1 MEVLVRGQ
9 IGDLDLEQ
17 VVVVAGDVVGV
28 NNLGQPDHRS
38 FEGDNVRA
46 SVPDEPHASEDP
58 QTATDRCG
66 IDQRLV
72 TADYSGLFQSA
83 NPPQARRRRETDAC
97 SELVI
102 ADPAVLLERGQYR
115 PVDVVHIGR
124 ILRTVGLYHT
134 PYLTTCRYLLP
145 KLPRLLA
152 LMTPTGHSPGWG
164 VTQICQLEGLSM
176 SGSSTIAI
184 HADRDVYPSRAVAR
198 PIYQTAAFWAED
210 AEQFAQVAVDPR
222 GHDFYTRYGNPNHA
236 QVAAVVAELEHAEA
250 AMVTASGMAA
260 LTTAVLGLVSA
271 GDHVIGQQ
279 STYGGTASVLLN
291 LLPRLG
297 ITTTQVDQTEPGAFE
312 RAVTPRTRL
321 ILLESPS
328 NPLLQITDLRSIAA
342 MARTRGVLT
351 LADNTFA
358 TPLNQRPIDLGIDL
372 VWHSATKYLNGHSD
386 VSAGVL
392 AGPAEILNQIWD
404 VAVLTG
410 AVLGPFDAWLLLRGI
425 RTLPMRMPRHDSNGQ
440 ALAEAL
446 SEHPAVSRVHY
457 PGLPS
462 HPQHALAA
470 SQMRGFGGVLAV
482 ELAGGYE
489 AADAF
494 IGRLAHFHRSASL
507 GGVESLAV
515 HPAAMWRGMLSEQ
528 DIAASGVPLN
538 LVRLAAG
545 TEDTEDLVT
554 DVLAAADAVA
564 AATGSD

>member
-1 MEVLVRGQ
+1 
-9 IGDLDLEQ
+9 
-17 VVVVAGDVVGV
+17 
-28 NNLGQPDHRS
+28 
-38 FEGDNVRA
+38 
-46 SVPDEPHASEDP
+46 
-58 QTATDRCG
+58 
-66 IDQRLV
+66 
-72 TADYSGLFQSA
+72 
-83 NPPQARRRRETDAC
+83 
-97 SELVI
+97 
-102 ADPAVLLERGQYR
+102 
-115 PVDVVHIGR
+115 
-124 ILRTVGLYHT
+124 
-134 PYLTTCRYLLP
+134 
-145 KLPRLLA
+145 
-152 LMTPTGHSPGWG
+152 
-164 VTQICQLEGLSM
+164 M

-198 PIYQTAAFWAED
+198 PIYQTATFWTED
-210 AEQFAQVAVDPR
+210 AEQFPQVAVDPR

-236 QVAAVVAELEHAEA
+236 QVAAVVAELEHTEA

-271 GDHVIGQQ
+271 GDHVIRQK

-342 MARTRGVLT
+342 IARTRGVLT

-457 PGLPS
+457 PGLPG

-489 AADAF
+489 AADTF

-554 DVLAAADAVA
+554 DLLSAADSVA
-564 AATGSD
+564 TATDSD

>member
-1 MEVLVRGQ
+1 
-9 IGDLDLEQ
+9 
-17 VVVVAGDVVGV
+17 
-28 NNLGQPDHRS
+28 
-38 FEGDNVRA
+38 
-46 SVPDEPHASEDP
+46 
-58 QTATDRCG
+58 
-66 IDQRLV
+66 
-72 TADYSGLFQSA
+72 
-83 NPPQARRRRETDAC
+83 
-97 SELVI
+97 
-102 ADPAVLLERGQYR
+102 
-115 PVDVVHIGR
+115 
-124 ILRTVGLYHT
+124 
-134 PYLTTCRYLLP
+134 
-145 KLPRLLA
+145 
-152 LMTPTGHSPGWG
+152 
-164 VTQICQLEGLSM
+164 M

-198 PIYQTAAFWAED
+198 PIYQTAAFWTED

-271 GDHVIGQQ
+271 GDHVIGQK

-342 MARTRGVLT
+342 IARTRGVLT

-470 SQMRGFGGVLAV
+470 SQMRRFGGVLAV